1 MKESG
6 LPKEQVQEQA
16 KNKCFFKPFPLTQPP
31 CSDAVVNS
39 TFNTVERQVTCPYGH
54 QREHGGCLVCW
65 RDELPSVR
73 SPFIGHHFPP
83 LQAKKTITR
92 LQSSRGGRNAGSVTK
107 GSARSDGKEENSS
120 FLLSLALPL
129 TLLILIG
136 TLRSNDATATR
147 TSKKKK
153 ISKAKQQLCT
163 SITLFFSTFF
173 FPF

>member
-31 CSDAVVNS
+31 SSDAVVNS

-83 LQAKKTITR
+83 LQAK
-92 LQSSRGGRNAGSVTK
+92 Q
-107 GSARSDGKEENSS
+107 
-120 FLLSLALPL
+120 
-129 TLLILIG
+129 
-136 TLRSNDATATR
+136 
-147 TSKKKK
+147 
-153 ISKAKQQLCT
+153 
-163 SITLFFSTFF
+163 
-173 FPF
+173 